1 MADSTPKFINRFAAE
16 VFGTFVLVFGVISAA
31 LFATTFTNGDVNNG
45 AGFLGVAFGLG
56 LAVVVAA
63 YAVGGI
69 SGGHF
74 NPAVTLGL
82 AVAGKFAWK
91 DVLGYI
97 VAQLVGAVLAASVLA
112 LIASGSAKTAGAIG
126 HGFASTGYDAQSP
139 LGFGLGAVA
148 VAEIVATAI
157 LVFVIQGA
165 TDKLNPAGFAP
176 LAIGFTLVVL
186 NIGVVPIS
194 GASFNP
200 ARSIATAIFGGPDAL
215 GQVWAFIVFPIIGG
229 LLAGLLYK
237 PLFGRKNA

>member
-1 MADSTPKFINRFAAE
+1 MAPKFINRFLAE

-31 LFATTFTNGDVNNG
+31 LFATTFTGSSNNG

-56 LAVVVAA
+56 LAVMVAA

-91 DVLGYI
+91 DVVGYI
-97 VAQLVGAVLAASVLA
+97 IAQLVGGILASSLLVFL
-112 LIASGSAKTAGAIG
+112 ASGSSKTSGAIG
-126 HGFASTGYDAQSP
+126 HGFASTGYDSQSP

-176 LAIGFTLVVL
+176 IAIGFTLVML
-186 NIGVVPIS
+186 NIAVVPIS
-194 GASFNP
+194 GGSFNP
-200 ARSIATAIFGGPDAL
+200 ARSIATAIYGGPEAL

-229 LLAGLLYK
+229 VLAGLLYN